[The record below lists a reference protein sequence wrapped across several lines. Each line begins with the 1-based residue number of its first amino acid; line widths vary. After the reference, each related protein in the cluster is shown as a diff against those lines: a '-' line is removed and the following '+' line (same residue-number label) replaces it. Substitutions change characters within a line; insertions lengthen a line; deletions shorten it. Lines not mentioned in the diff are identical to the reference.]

1 MALSLNS
8 SNEGSMNTVDNL
20 IDIARDDELSLNR
33 RKDALEILT
42 KTYVHESNSLTFFN
56 ECFSQGSNE
65 LRRLLIGAMD
75 KNNYPQLAE
84 QARQLINED
93 DNDLRHEIIRIL
105 GRHGQEKDL
114 DLISTHLDT
123 HCFTVN
129 YAARQ
134 AMDSIEK
141 RFNKPEFDKS
151 PLNQTTSSF
160 PNLSSTPLD
169 NSDSESQ
176 VISDDSCPINGCVV
190 PPDSE
195 REITLPINNNPSNS
209 LNLLKFFDELSDQA
223 LQAYQAYYKL
233 LIVLPPIELA
243 YDDTSRRVHI
253 LETDLNEEIKHF
265 ESSLKVIQNHLDSLH
280 ETNSLI
286 EAELRQAKREEGNFW
301 NSLMTTLSS
310 SRQEKLAKTI
320 QDMEEEASAN
330 QEQITQLEEDL
341 YRTKKENKKL
351 LEPLIKARKK
361 QESSEAR
368 FTRISEEL
376 GSHDKLI
383 NQLILRTLK
392 TIEPKELSSRL
403 SFLNDTLLCPELTTI
418 TVEQI
423 QRLSLRLHEQ
433 KFQAQVLIKRFD
445 KELKASKQHF
455 SQLGKEIALSLPL
468 KQHQKQQYTTL
479 KAQVHFED
487 KSRQLKGSAEGEG
500 RVQSSTLIEELQWID
515 RPELDKQIK
524 TFSTSFHQLGIS
536 SAQNEWAAVDIINTE
551 ACLHHY
557 LDTIR
562 LALEADFI
570 RYRNE

>member
-1 MALSLNS
+1 
-8 SNEGSMNTVDNL
+8 MNTVDNL
-20 IDIARDDELSLNR
+20 INIARDNELSLNR

-42 KTYVHESNSLTFFN
+42 KTYVHESNSHTFFN

-75 KNNYPQLAE
+75 KNNYPQLAD

-141 RFNKPEFDKS
+141 RFNKPLIEKS
-151 PLNQTTSSF
+151 PLHQTTSSF
-160 PNLSSTPLD
+160 PNLSNTPIDKPKADLD
-169 NSDSESQ
+169 IIPNE
-176 VISDDSCPINGCVV
+176 SCPINGCIV
-190 PPDSE
+190 PPDTDGE
-195 REITLPINNNPSNS
+195 TALPINNNPSNS

-223 LQAYQAYYKL
+223 LVAYQEYYKL
-233 LIVLPPIELA
+233 LVVLPPIELN

-253 LETDLNEEIKHF
+253 LETELDEDIKHF
-265 ESSLKVIQNHLDSLH
+265 ENSIKLIQNQLDSLH

-320 QDMEEEASAN
+320 QDMENEVGVN
-330 QEQITQLEEDL
+330 QEQIEQLEEDL
-341 YRTKKENKKL
+341 SRTKKENKKL

-361 QESSEAR
+361 QTTAETK
-368 FTRISEEL
+368 FTQISEEL
-376 GSHDKLI
+376 GKHDELI

-392 TIEPKELSSRL
+392 TIEPNALASRL
-403 SFLNDTLLCPELTTI
+403 SFLNDSLLCPELTEI
-418 TVEQI
+418 TVAQI

-433 KFQAQVLIKRFD
+433 KFQAECLAKRFD
-445 KELKASKQHF
+445 KELTTSKQHF

-468 KQHQKQQYTTL
+468 KQHQKQQYTTM

-487 KSRQLKGSAEGEG
+487 KSRQLQGSAEGEG

-524 TFSTSFHQLGIS
+524 IFSTSFHQLGIS
-536 SAQNEWAAVDIINTE
+536 SAQNEWAAVDVINTE
-551 ACLHHY
+551 ACLLHY

-570 RYRNE
+570 RYRHE